1 MPKNIEVYKNTD
13 IDIKQLQIFYF
24 YNDFTQH
31 RNFIKYTITPDMV
44 GRYDLIS
51 YYVYNTYEYAWI
63 IPLFLGTYLWDDRSN
78 IEVYLP
84 TIGDIEDFMDYINV
98 EYINYLPARGY

>member
-1 MPKNIEVYKNTD
+1 M
-13 IDIKQLQIFYF
+13 
-24 YNDFTQH
+24 
-31 RNFIKYTITPDMV
+31 
-44 GRYDLIS
+44 
-51 YYVYNTYEYAWI
+51 YNTYEYAWI

-98 EYINYLPARGY
+98 EYINYLP